1 MLNKK
6 RGLEKAVIS
15 SLLYVIA
22 AILTGLGSTSM
33 LLGISVVYVVLE
45 YVLLSKLAKKELLLH
60 TIVSIALRVLL
71 AFVLYKGDIF
81 YRIYTSVYA
90 EKPAP
95 GTGVGIVISLCLNM
109 ILYLALITIVVIKL
123 CSTGRREREK

>member
-1 MLNKK
+1 MSSETK
-6 RGLEKAVIS
+6 RGLENAVIS
-15 SLLYVIA
+15 ALLYIVA

-33 LLGISVVYVVLE
+33 LIGISVVYVVLE
-45 YVLLSKLAKKELLLH
+45 YVLLSKLAKKELILH
-60 TIVSIALRVLL
+60 TIISITLRVLL

-109 ILYLALITIVVIKL
+109 ILYLALITIVV
-123 CSTGRREREK
+123 